1 MKLDRVGKYRI
12 IAQLGQGGMAS
23 VFLSVVPGPMGV
35 NKLLVVKLLREDL
48 VGDADFLAMF
58 LNEARLAARLNH
70 ANVVQTYE
78 VGVEDGHHF
87 LAMDFLDGQPLNAI
101 LRKAGR
107 DAVPLDV
114 HLRVLADMLAG
125 LHYAHTLKDFDGT
138 DLRVV
143 HRDVSPQ
150 NVFVTYDGHVKVVD
164 FGIAKAAGVASNT
177 QSGVFKGK
185 LAYVAPEQAGGDVVD
200 ARADVFSV
208 GVMLWEAIACRRMAH
223 ADSQTALLG
232 RRLAGSEP
240 RIRQVMP
247 DADPELA
254 VICDRAM
261 AHRRED
267 RFATAEDFRVALEDY
282 LARFSR
288 RVGSREVGAFVSGL
302 FVAERER
309 IRLVIDEQMKRL
321 LRETASELPVPTI
334 DVYAGAR
341 DMTPVPPTEADAATR
356 REALRGPAR
365 PGADDTGTG
374 RVPSSHGTL
383 AATIAHPAGGRGVG
397 RPALVG
403 LGVLAATLVVGLG
416 VVVATRSAPPTPIP
430 ATSQPEPEQVKLSIA
445 FGPPGAVAKLDG
457 VPLAESPFVAQ
468 VRRDGS
474 MHRIDVEAPGHKPET
489 KMVSYE
495 KDVSVAVSLVAADP
509 VPPASAPR
517 PPAAGSDPS
526 KRAAGAG
533 PARPKPE
540 TSGLGIDE
548 KDPYKQ

>member
-1 MKLDRVGKYRI
+1 M
-12 IAQLGQGGMAS
+12 
-23 VFLSVVPGPMGV
+23 
-35 NKLLVVKLLREDL
+35 
-48 VGDADFLAMF
+48 AMF

-70 ANVVQTYE
+70 GNVVQTYE

-125 LHYAHTLKDFDGT
+125 LSYAHTLKDFDGT
-138 DLRVV
+138 ELHVV

-164 FGIAKAAGVASNT
+164 FGIAKATGVASNT

-200 ARADVFSV
+200 ARADIFSV
-208 GVMLWEAIACRRMAH
+208 GVMLWEAMACRRMAKG
-223 ADSQTALLG
+223 DSQTALLG
-232 RRLAGSEP
+232 RRLAGAEQ
-240 RIRQVMP
+240 RILEVVP

-254 VICDRAM
+254 AICDRAM
-261 AHRRED
+261 AHRPDD
-267 RFATAEDFRVALEDY
+267 RYQSAEDFRVALEDY

-288 RVGSREVGAFVSGL
+288 RVGPREVGQFVSQL
-302 FVAERER
+302 FAAERER

-321 LRETASELPVPTI
+321 MRETATEIPMPTI
-334 DVYAGAR
+334 DMYAGTR
-341 DMTPVPPTEADAATR
+341 DLTPITSTDTGAETR
-356 REALRGPAR
+356 VEGTTR

-374 RVPSSHGTL
+374 NVPRSQGTL
-383 AATIAHPAGGRGVG
+383 AAAAFVHPAAGRGMG
-397 RPALVG
+397 RPLIVG
-403 LGVLAATLVVGLG
+403 LGVLAATLAVGLG
-416 VVVATRSAPPTPIP
+416 VLLATRNTAPPPVAAAPP
-430 ATSQPEPEQVKLSIA
+430 AEPQMIKLAIA

-474 MHRIDVEAPGHKPET
+474 MHRVDVEAPGRKPET
-489 KMVSYE
+489 RMVSYE
-495 KDVSVAVSLVAADP
+495 KDVSITVSLAAPEAATEASSSTASSHPPAPGADASKR
-509 VPPASAPR
+509 VPP
-517 PPAAGSDPS
+517 
-526 KRAAGAG
+526 AG
-533 PARPKPE
+533 PARPRPEKP
-540 TSGLGIDE
+540 GLGIDE